1 MKFAKSVLHFILLE
15 LKLEFRLKFAFA
27 ALLMYVLSTVY
38 LVYFSLEY
46 QGVKESLMPT
56 IWSIFFW
63 LIILFTTVNTTFGS
77 FSKDTDGKMLFYY
90 NLLNPRVFIISKIIY
105 NAIISLVLSLLTGII
120 FTVILGNPTQN
131 FWIYLITLSVGTVAY
146 STLFSYIS
154 STASKAGGNAVLA
167 VVLGFPLAI
176 PLLTIVVKLFS
187 ESLKAELSPN
197 FDNNLIIA
205 LGFNFILLLLSVILF
220 PYIWRD

>member
-1 MKFAKSVLHFILLE
+1 MKLAKGVLHFILLE
-15 LKLEFRLKFAFA
+15 LKLEFRLKFALA

-46 QGVKESLMPT
+46 QGVNESLSPI

-77 FSKDTDGKMLFYY
+77 FSKESNGKMMFYY
-90 NLLNPRVFIISKIIY
+90 NLLHPRVFIFAKIIY
-105 NAIISLVLSLLTGII
+105 NALISLILSLMTGLI
-120 FTVILGNPTQN
+120 FTVILGNPSQN
-131 FWIYLITLSVGTVAY
+131 FTVYFLALSIGTTAY

-154 STASKAGGNAVLA
+154 SIASRAGGNAVLA

-176 PLLTIVVKLFS
+176 PLLTIIVKLFS
-187 ESLKAELSPN
+187 ESLSLELSTN

-205 LGFNFILLLLSVILF
+205 LAFNFILLLLSLILF

>member
-15 LKLEFRLKFAFA
+15 LKLEFRLKYAFA

-46 QGVKESLMPT
+46 QGVKESLMPV

-77 FSKDTDGKMLFYY
+77 FSKDSDSKMLFYY
-90 NLLNPRVFIISKIIY
+90 NLLNPRVFIVAKIIY
-105 NAIISLVLSLLTGII
+105 NALLSLVLSILTGII
-120 FTVILGNPTQN
+120 FTIILGNPTQS
-131 FWIYLITLSVGTVAY
+131 FWIYLLTLSVGTVAY

-154 STASKAGGNAVLA
+154 STAAKAGGNAVLA
-167 VVLGFPLAI
+167 VVLGFPLSI
-176 PLLTIVVKLFS
+176 PLLTIIVKLFS
-187 ESLKAELSPN
+187 EALKPEVSSN
-197 FDNNLIIA
+197 FNNNLIIV
-205 LGFNFILLLLSVILF
+205 LGFNFVLLLLSVILF

>member
-77 FSKDTDGKMLFYY
+77 FSKNSNGKMLFYY
-90 NLLNPRVFIISKIIY
+90 NLLSPRVFIVSKIVY
-105 NAIISLVLSLLTGII
+105 NAFISLVLSLLTGVI
-120 FTVILGNPTQN
+120 FTIILGNPTQI
-131 FWIYLITLSVGTVAY
+131 FWVYLLTLCVGTVAY
-146 STLFSYIS
+146 STLFSYVS
-154 STASKAGGNAVLA
+154 SIAAKAGGNAVLS

-176 PLLTIVVKLFS
+176 PLLTIIVKLFS
-187 ESLKAELSPN
+187 ESLKTELSTN

>member
-1 MKFAKSVLHFILLE
+1 MKFAKGVLHFILLE
-15 LKLEFRLKFAFA
+15 LKLEFRLKFALA

-46 QGVKESLMPT
+46 QGVGETLSPT

-77 FSKDTDGKMLFYY
+77 FSKDGKGKMLFYY
-90 NLLNPRVFIISKIIY
+90 NLVSPRVFILAKIIY
-105 NAIISLVLSLLTGII
+105 NAFISLLLSLMTGLI
-120 FTVILGNPTQN
+120 FTIILGNPTQN
-131 FWIYLITLSVGTVAY
+131 LAIYLLALSIGTTAY

-154 STASKAGGNAVLA
+154 SIAARAGGNAVLA
-167 VVLGFPLAI
+167 VVLGFPMAI
-176 PLLTIVVKLFS
+176 PLLTIIVKLFS
-187 ESLKAELSPN
+187 ESIKIEPSSN
-197 FDNNLIIA
+197 FDNHLWIA
-205 LGFNFILLLLSVILF
+205 IAFNFILLLLSLVLF